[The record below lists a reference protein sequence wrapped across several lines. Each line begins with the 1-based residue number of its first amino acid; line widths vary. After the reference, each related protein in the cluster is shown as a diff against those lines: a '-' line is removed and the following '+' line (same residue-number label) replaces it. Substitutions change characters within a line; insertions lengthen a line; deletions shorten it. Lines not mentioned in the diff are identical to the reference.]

1 MEKFAVIKVN
11 NSQYKVSEGDIIE
24 VDKQV
29 GNAGD
34 KLTIK
39 EVLLVTEK
47 DKVVV
52 GTPNVKD
59 SNVSIE
65 IIEHFKGEKV
75 DSMTFKAKARTRRR
89 FGSRKELTKLKILK
103 IN

>member
-39 EVLLVTEK
+39 EVLLVAEK

>member
-11 NSQYKVSEGDIIE
+11 NAQYKVSEGDVIE
-24 VDKQV
+24 VDKLS

-34 KLTIK
+34 KLK
-39 EVLLVTEK
+39 FNEVLLLADKEKVT
-47 DKVVV
+47 V
-52 GTPNVKD
+52 GNPFVKD
-59 SNVSIE
+59 SIVNVE

-75 DSMTFKAKARTRRR
+75 ESMTFKAKARTRRR
-89 FGSRKELTKLKILK
+89 FGSRKQLTKLKIVK

>member
-29 GNAGD
+29 GNPGD
-34 KLTIK
+34 KLK
-39 EVLLVTEK
+39 VEEVLLVAEK
-47 DKVVV
+47 DNVVV

-59 SNVSIE
+59 SNVSVE
-65 IIEHFKGEKV
+65 IVEHFKGEKV
-75 DSMTFKAKARTRRR
+75 DSMTFKAKTRTRRR